1 MERLDARMKA
11 LAELTSSSRCA
22 YSKDGQHQ
30 LNESWRTLLPAHNVI
45 NKTDNR
51 PVQKRHSSMQSW
63 HDHSTE
69 DVDGSQDIFLGPNDL
84 QDMLGF
90 LGHEDDER
98 CRSPIFGNRADLF
111 VRRPSPSL
119 YSTSEKLCVRSP
131 IRIPSD
137 SSSSLGN
144 CYSSF
149 DSDQGKDKPKQ
160 NYLND
165 NADVYGALEAKRV
178 SEPEQESCL
187 LGNDRDSWPT
197 SSRQSM
203 HFLGDRQNS
212 HPNSLA
218 IEPPS
223 HLSLMDRSRSDSN
236 VFSSLRNDLNHVNG
250 LPSLQPTNHEPLCIH
265 TTNVSPHSYNATNS
279 HTVNHHDHRITLTTA
294 PNSYC
299 VRFYMPGFSLD
310 GITLTMKGLH
320 RRILHILANKWGSE
334 QWEHFER
341 RIVFAQ
347 DAQMSLIRARFENE
361 QLIIQVPRKF
371 VPPLSS
377 DHSASGTEMSS
388 ADCLLIPPEDN
399 RRDSIKS
406 AQF

>member
-1 MERLDARMKA
+1 MERLDARMTA
-11 LAELTSSSRCA
+11 LAELTSSSKCT
-22 YSKDGQHQ
+22 YSKDEHNQ
-30 LNESWRTLLPAHNVI
+30 LKESWRTLLPPHNVI
-45 NKTDNR
+45 NKTDNK
-51 PVQKRHSSMQSW
+51 PVQKRLSNMQSW
-63 HDHSTE
+63 HDYSTE
-69 DVDGSQDIFLGPNDL
+69 DVDGSQDIFLGPNDV
-84 QDMLGF
+84 QDTLEF
-90 LGHEDDER
+90 LGYEDDEP

-119 YSTSEKLCVRSP
+119 FSTSEKPYIRSP
-131 IRIPSD
+131 TRIPSD

-144 CYSSF
+144 CYSSV
-149 DSDQGKDKPKQ
+149 DSDHGKDKHKQ
-160 NYLND
+160 DYLNGNVD
-165 NADVYGALEAKRV
+165 AYGALEAKRV
-178 SEPEQESCL
+178 SEPEQESSL
-187 LGNDRDSWPT
+187 LDNDRDSWPT
-197 SSRQSM
+197 SSRQSV
-203 HFLGDRQNS
+203 HLLGDRQNS
-212 HPNSLA
+212 QPNSLA
-218 IEPPS
+218 TKPPS

-236 VFSSLRNDLNHVNG
+236 VFSSLCNDDNHVNG
-250 LPSLQPTNHEPLCIH
+250 LPSLQSTNHELLCID
-265 TTNVSPHSYNATNS
+265 TTDVSSYSHNATNS

-310 GITLTMKGLH
+310 GITLTMNGLH

-371 VPPLSS
+371 VPSFSS
-377 DHSASGTEMSS
+377 DSSASGTELTS
-388 ADCLLIPPEDN
+388 ADYLLIPPGDN

>member
-1 MERLDARMKA
+1 
-11 LAELTSSSRCA
+11 
-22 YSKDGQHQ
+22 
-30 LNESWRTLLPAHNVI
+30 
-45 NKTDNR
+45 
-51 PVQKRHSSMQSW
+51 MQSW

-160 NYLND
+160 NHFND
-165 NADVYGALEAKRV
+165 NVDVYGALEAKRV

-250 LPSLQPTNHEPLCIH
+250 LPSLQPTNHEPLCID